1 MYTVDHLQA
10 QHLETMQRLSKDQEK
25 SARKL
30 QHQLD
35 QINEAFGE
43 LNEAL
48 MASFTSASPANVKAP
63 RIGGFFSQVKG
74 LFL

>member
-1 MYTVDHLQA
+1 MYNVDHLQA
-10 QHLETMQRLSKDQEK
+10 QHLETMQQLSKDQAK

-30 QHQLD
+30 QFQLD
-35 QINEAFGE
+35 QINEAFNE
-43 LNEAL
+43 LHETLIDSISHA
-48 MASFTSASPANVKAP
+48 TPAHVKAP